1 MWCLF
6 VLWLTVELCLC
17 ASFFFCFSVC
27 LLLFVLCR
35 GWRVVVGVESCS
47 GGHCDVVGVVL
58 RALAYEM
65 GKCGNSL
72 LLSSTVRPWCGGCGN
87 PILFYFW
94 F

>member
-1 MWCLF
+1 MCVCCSLF
-6 VLWLTVELCLC
+6 CVGVGE
-17 ASFFFCFSVC
+17 
-27 LLLFVLCR
+27 LLLE
-35 GWRVVVGVESCS
+35 WRVVL

-58 RALAYEM
+58 RALAYKM

-94 F
+94 FQSVSGE

>member
-1 MWCLF
+1 MCSRVVF
-6 VLWLTVELCLC
+6 Y
-17 ASFFFCFSVC
+17 VC
-27 LLLFVLCR
+27 LLFFVLCR

-72 LLSSTVRPWCGGCGN
+72 YCCSSSM
-87 PILFYFW
+87 ILDFLEFD
-94 F
+94 

>member
-1 MWCLF
+1 MCSG
-6 VLWLTVELCLC
+6 V
-17 ASFFFCFSVC
+17 FFYVC
-27 LLLFVLCR
+27 LLFFVLCR

-94 F
+94 FQSVSGE